1 MTHWVLCRAGG
12 LELGIEGDPV
22 VAADELP
29 VVADAMTVMRRLAS
43 MREALAR
50 SGQAYRETALR
61 EALLEARAI
70 AESEARE
77 AIARAAAAFDE
88 ALRQERAL
96 LQDREVELAL
106 AIVAKIAS
114 SLGDA
119 PTLAA
124 LARTAIAEL
133 DVGRPARVRV
143 HPSLEPA
150 IRAALSDA
158 AGGLAQPSIEVVG
171 DERLERLECEI
182 DQGDAIVDAGLGT
195 QLQAIREALGSAAGA
210 SF

>member
-22 VAADELP
+22 VAADALP
-29 VVADAMTVMRRLAS
+29 VVGDAMTVMRRLAT

-50 SGQAYRETALR
+50 SGQAYREQALR

-70 AESEARE
+70 AESEARD
-77 AIARAAAAFDE
+77 AIARASAAFDE

-96 LQDREVELAL
+96 QQDREVELAL

-124 LARTAIAEL
+124 LARTAIGEL
-133 DVGRPARVRV
+133 DVARPARVRV

-171 DERLERLECEI
+171 DERLERMECEI
-182 DQGDAIVDAGLGT
+182 DQGDAIVDAGLGM
-195 QLQAIREALGSAAGA
+195 QLQAIREALGGAAGA